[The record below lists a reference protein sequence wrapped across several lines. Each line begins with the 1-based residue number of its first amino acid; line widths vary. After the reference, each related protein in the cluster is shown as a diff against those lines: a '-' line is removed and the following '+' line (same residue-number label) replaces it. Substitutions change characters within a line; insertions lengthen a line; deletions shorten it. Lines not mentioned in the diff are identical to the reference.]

1 MINTFITTKI
11 VLPYI
16 NISGEPVAY
25 GIGVTPEDILLFNKS
40 ACATTTSVRGY
51 IRITKLAESIPDDG
65 AGGRRLCGIGL
76 EGEKRMF
83 QILT

>member
-16 NISGEPVAY
+16 NISGD
-25 GIGVTPEDILLFNKS
+25 IGVTPEDILLINKS
-40 ACATTTSVRGY
+40 ACAASVTGY

-65 AGGRRLCGIGL
+65 AGGR
-76 EGEKRMF
+76 
-83 QILT
+83 